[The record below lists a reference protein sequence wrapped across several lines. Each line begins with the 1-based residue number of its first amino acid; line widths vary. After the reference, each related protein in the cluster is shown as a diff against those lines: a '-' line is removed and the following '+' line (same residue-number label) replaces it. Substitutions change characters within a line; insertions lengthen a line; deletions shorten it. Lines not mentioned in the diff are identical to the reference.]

1 MKDQKYF
8 DEVVRGVLAN
18 KMEKQLFDFYL
29 LDNYAEVIKSYG
41 KPHLVQQLCA
51 FERCLLIESLA
62 RHSVDTKDQ
71 SFMKHAKALVRIM
84 EDKTEVDEQ
93 SGAKSTEMANRIFD
107 LVLNM
112 NAMENNSGSLPIPRG
127 GGARHRSLGVD
138 CDEDMFG

>member
-1 MKDQKYF
+1 M
-8 DEVVRGVLAN
+8 
-18 KMEKQLFDFYL
+18 
-29 LDNYAEVIKSYG
+29 
-41 KPHLVQQLCA
+41 
-51 FERCLLIESLA
+51 IESLA

-112 NAMENNSGSLPIPRG
+112 NAMENNSGSLPSPRG

>member
-107 LVLNM
+107 LVLNI
-112 NAMENNSGSLPIPRG
+112 NAKTIAAVSR
-127 GGARHRSLGVD
+127 AREEVVLATEV
-138 CDEDMFG
+138 